1 MTEQTEATHG
11 AADAATK
18 ASEPKTVLKN
28 MPTPRFFDS
37 VEDAST
43 YLGKQQEELSDF
55 AEQEFVLN
63 GLDPQTG
70 EFDPEL
76 YGEGTRVM
84 VHVLKNRGTKTKD
97 AVGNEVTTPATVQCI
112 VVTPVPSRAAIEA
125 DSQGSAWLDK
135 ILDTQIAHVAVGAL
149 RGADNLAVAS
159 KDMPLALADFV
170 TARES
175 GSVAATFDAQF
186 RGIIDALKA
195 KSPAWAKARITKAEL
210 KKAFESKAYAEAVYP
225 TLEDRG
231 DKPSLFVMAMQLG
244 IREAKDNGLDPTIYE
259 TWIATRDA
267 KELADES
274 LDGEEADFDLDDL
287 TIAKADAE
295 PTEGATKEEAPASDS
310 EGEGE
315 EAQTEE
321 APAE

>member
-1 MTEQTEATHG
+1 MNDVTTAPNGEATEAT
-11 AADAATK
+11 ANEAK
-18 ASEPKTVLKN
+18 AKTVLTDMK
-28 MPTPRFFDS
+28 TPRFFDS

-43 YLGKQQEELSDF
+43 YLGKMQTELSDF

-63 GLDPQTG
+63 GLDAETG

-84 VHVLKNRGTKTKD
+84 VHVLKNRGVKTKD
-97 AVGNEVTTPATVQCI
+97 ALGNEQTSPATVQCI
-112 VVTPVPSRAAIEA
+112 VVTPVPSLPAIQA
-125 DSQGSAWLDK
+125 DAQGTAWLDK
-135 ILDTQIAHVAVGAL
+135 IVDTQIAHVAVASL

-195 KSPAWAKARITKAEL
+195 KSPAWAKARITKGEL
-210 KKAFESKAYAEAVYP
+210 KKAFESAPYAIAVYP

-244 IREAKDNGLDPTIYE
+244 IREAKAAGLDPTIYE
-259 TWIATRDA
+259 TWLATRDN

-274 LDGEEADFDLDDL
+274 LTGEEGDFDLDDL
-287 TIAKADAE
+287 SLAPAATDEADA
-295 PTEGATKEEAPASDS
+295 TESEAEAGTDEGTEE
-310 EGEGE
+310 
-315 EAQTEE
+315 QTEE
-321 APAE
+321 QTA